1 MIANEVLETVSPS
14 KTTVPGLGY
23 IKRSFTQKNVVDA
36 RKIEVE
42 KRNPGIAWGA
52 VYAEYDSPI
61 SDVKQQGGALNVEKQ
76 LYVERIE
83 NNVAQLQPITSKT
96 VLTVGD
102 KVVSR
107 LTISVD
113 RTMDFVQLK
122 DQRGACFEPVGSIS
136 GYRWNN
142 GFGYYVDIKDA
153 STNFFFDHLGKG
165 VYVLEYGYRVS
176 REGTYE
182 TGLVTIQCAYA
193 PEYVSHSASMT
204 IIIE

>member
-1 MIANEVLETVSPS
+1 MKGANLLDNQGDVRIVIANEVLETVSPS

-61 SDVKQQGGALNVEKQ
+61 SDVKQQGGALNVGKQ

-122 DQRGACFEPVGSIS
+122 DQRGA
-136 GYRWNN
+136 
-142 GFGYYVDIKDA
+142 
-153 STNFFFDHLGKG
+153 
-165 VYVLEYGYRVS
+165 
-176 REGTYE
+176 
-182 TGLVTIQCAYA
+182 
-193 PEYVSHSASMT
+193 
-204 IIIE
+204 